1 MERAIIPLPQ
11 EIEAVKELATMVARS
26 QLFDA
31 TAEQLAVKI
40 MLGRALQL
48 EPMQAVLG
56 IDVIPT
62 KDGTKQIFVKP
73 KLLASRIKQS
83 GKYDYRVVKST
94 KEECILDFFELRDG
108 KWEHIGTST
117 FTLQDAKQQGLLNS
131 ASGKVKHNWAT
142 VPQELL
148 FYRAMSRGVS
158 LFCPDVLLGMPL
170 YLTGVEE
177 WKERAEGGIEVKAVR
192 VEDAK
197 EYSQEVAVSEREQ
210 YTQVEYDPA
219 KELVDI
225 LNKADREHELNSLKR
240 EIFEEITKETPMKND
255 EAIAFFKLIERVFP
269 GVLSSYVWEKVFE
282 VSGLEEVS
290 KEKATAFARWIGWNR
305 ETQTY
310 DTEKV
315 ESLIEFLESEAEV
328 GDGNE

>member
-1 MERAIIPLPQ
+1 MEKAIIPLPQ
-11 EIEAVKELATMVARS
+11 EIEAVKELAMMVARS
-26 QLFDA
+26 QLFEE

-56 IDVIPT
+56 IDVIPA

-94 KEECILDFFELRDG
+94 KEECTIDFFEFREG

-117 FTLQDAKQQGLLNS
+117 FTLNDARQQGLLNS

-142 VPQELL
+142 VPQEML

-170 YLTGVEE
+170 YLSGVEE
-177 WKERAEGGIEVKAVR
+177 WKERADGGIEVKAVK
-192 VEDAK
+192 VEELK
-197 EYSQEVAVSEREQ
+197 EYSQEVAIPDREQ
-210 YTQVEYDPA
+210 YTQVEEKPE
-219 KELVDI
+219 KEEVD
-225 LNKADREHELNSLKR
+225 LESLR
-240 EIFEEITKETPMKND
+240 NEIFGGITKETPMKND
-255 EAIAFFKLIERVFP
+255 EAIAFFKLIEKVFP
-269 GVLSSYVWEKVFE
+269 GVLSTYIWEKVFG
-282 VSGLEEVS
+282 VSGLKEVS
-290 KEKATAFARWIGWNR
+290 KEKASAFARWIGWNR
-305 ETQTY
+305 ETQTFEE
-310 DTEKV
+310 EKV
-315 ESLIEFLESEAEV
+315 ENLIEMLEGECEISEGGE
-328 GDGNE
+328 G